1 MGGSKRVSHKG
12 FGMAEIKTISFTG
25 EEFQHNLEKYVEGC
39 QGLIDAE
46 NVKEKLSM
54 THGRRYVK
62 VIAKRSDGGNGS
74 RVFAFIDM
82 NTGDILKPA
91 TWNAPAMHARGSIF
105 ADDFG
110 LSSTLWT
117 GPKYLQ

>member
-1 MGGSKRVSHKG
+1 M
-12 FGMAEIKTISFTG
+12 EIRTVSFTQS
-25 EEFQHNLEKYVEGC
+25 EFDFNLTAYVAGC
-39 QGLIDAE
+39 QALIDAE
-46 NVKEKLSM
+46 NAKEKLSIS
-54 THGRRYVK
+54 TGRRYVK
-62 VIAKRSDGGNGS
+62 LIAKRTDRNGS

-117 GPKYLQ
+117 GPKYLN